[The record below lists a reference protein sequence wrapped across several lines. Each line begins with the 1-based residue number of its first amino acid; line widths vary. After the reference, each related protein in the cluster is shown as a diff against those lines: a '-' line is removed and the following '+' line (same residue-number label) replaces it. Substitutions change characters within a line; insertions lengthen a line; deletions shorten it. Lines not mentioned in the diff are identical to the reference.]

1 MIFVNI
7 LNGPGIKSLFWIGRR
22 KTNIFK
28 NHKADLIFTHATSFL
43 TPPTK
48 NPPERVIM
56 RKER

>member
-7 LNGPGIKSLFWIGRR
+7 FKWAGYKKFILDR